1 MDTPNNKPDSER
13 IADAV
18 RRLERAVN
26 DLAKAAGDRAADY
39 VERATRQLREEVPR
53 TERGGYPQRE
63 PAWLWSDQP
72 RTAKLQRD
80 VKRGKIFGV
89 CAGFAG
95 YYGLETWVVRLL
107 AVTGLVFL
115 TGVVFVGYLAAT
127 LILDKNVGQPEQAA
141 DERRGASSG
150 GRRRDDRRR
159 SASPLRRLREVRAH
173 FDEMELRL
181 RRMEAHVTSGQYE
194 LQRELAKIGKP

>member
-1 MDTPNNKPDSER
+1 MENSNNKPESER

-39 VERATRQLREEVPR
+39 VERATRQLREEAPR
-53 TERGGYPQRE
+53 TEPSGYPQRE
-63 PAWLWSDQP
+63 PAWLWSDRP
-72 RTAKLQRD
+72 RSAKLQRD

-89 CAGFAG
+89 CAGFAS

-127 LILDKNVGQPEQAA
+127 LILDKNVGQPEHAA
-141 DERRGASSG
+141 SERRGAPSG
-150 GRRRDDRRR
+150 GRREERRR

-173 FDEMELRL
+173 FDAMELRL

>member
-1 MDTPNNKPDSER
+1 MDTPNNKPESER

-39 VERATRQLREEVPR
+39 VERATRQLREEAPHADA
-53 TERGGYPQRE
+53 GSHPQRE
-63 PAWLWSDQP
+63 PAWLWSDRP
-72 RTAKLQRD
+72 RSAKLQRD

-89 CAGFAG
+89 CAGFAS

-115 TGVVFVGYLAAT
+115 TGVVFVGYLAAV
-127 LILDKNVGQPEQAA
+127 LILDKNVGQPEHAA
-141 DERRGASSG
+141 DERRGAPSG
-150 GRRRDDRRR
+150 GRRGDGR

>member
-1 MDTPNNKPDSER
+1 MDSSNSKPESER

-39 VERATRQLREEVPR
+39 VERATRQLREEAPR
-53 TERGGYPQRE
+53 TEPSGYPQRE
-63 PAWLWSDQP
+63 PAWLWSDRP

-127 LILDKNVGQPEQAA
+127 LILDKNVGQPDHAA
-141 DERRGASSG
+141 DQRRASSG
-150 GRRRDDRRR
+150 RRRRDDRQR

-173 FDEMELRL
+173 FDAMELRL

>member
-1 MDTPNNKPDSER
+1 MDPSNDKPESER

-39 VERATRQLREEVPR
+39 VERATRQLREEAPA
-53 TERGGYPQRE
+53 TERSAYPQRE

-89 CAGFAG
+89 CAGFAS

-141 DERRGASSG
+141 NERRSASS
-150 GRRRDDRRR
+150 GRRRDDRQR
-159 SASPLRRLREVRAH
+159 SASPFRRLREVRAH